1 MLTFS
6 YTGKTATDWWN
17 HSTKSFLTLLPKAK
31 AAKTNKF
38 FFSNRNV
45 LAQNKAHTRNQGDN
59 RILYEGGRAA
69 GYFGTDGVY
78 YGGRNCK

>member
-1 MLTFS
+1 M
-6 YTGKTATDWWN
+6 
-17 HSTKSFLTLLPKAK
+17 
-31 AAKTNKF
+31 
-38 FFSNRNV
+38 

-78 YGGRNCK
+78 YGGRNCEYLLALHFEIKRFIKNFEERLISTF

>member
-1 MLTFS
+1 M
-6 YTGKTATDWWN
+6 
-17 HSTKSFLTLLPKAK
+17 
-31 AAKTNKF
+31 
-38 FFSNRNV
+38 

-78 YGGRNCK
+78 YGGRNCKQYLYKWFILKLKDSKKNSKND

>member
-1 MLTFS
+1 M
-6 YTGKTATDWWN
+6 
-17 HSTKSFLTLLPKAK
+17 
-31 AAKTNKF
+31 
-38 FFSNRNV
+38 

-78 YGGRNCK
+78 YGGRNCKYLLALHFLRLKDSKKISKDD

>member
-1 MLTFS
+1 M
-6 YTGKTATDWWN
+6 
-17 HSTKSFLTLLPKAK
+17 
-31 AAKTNKF
+31 
-38 FFSNRNV
+38 

-78 YGGRNCK
+78 YGGRNCKYLLSSITFFEIK

>member
-1 MLTFS
+1 M
-6 YTGKTATDWWN
+6 
-17 HSTKSFLTLLPKAK
+17 
-31 AAKTNKF
+31 
-38 FFSNRNV
+38 

-78 YGGRNCK
+78 YGGRNCKYLLSRITFFKIKRFIKNLEERLISTF